1 MSNRE
6 EKKFIEKVVL
16 TAKEL
21 WGEDAVKIREHIEK
35 TAGAMYRIREFELT
49 SGIEP
54 IIKMGHDE

>member
-21 WGEDAVKIREHIEK
+21 WGEDAIKISEHIEK
-35 TAGAMYRIREFELT
+35 TAGAMFRIREFQLT
-49 SGIEP
+49 SDVEP
-54 IIKMGHDE
+54 IIKMSHGE